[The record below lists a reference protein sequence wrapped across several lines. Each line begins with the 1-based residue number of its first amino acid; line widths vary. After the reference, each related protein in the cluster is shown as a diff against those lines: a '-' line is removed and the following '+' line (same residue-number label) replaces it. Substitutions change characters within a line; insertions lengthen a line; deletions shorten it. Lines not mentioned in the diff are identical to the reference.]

1 MPRPTRPDA
10 TLHPSL
16 RLKPVGAGVALAFC
30 LAKPLAAQTPAPLP
44 QPIGPPDQYVALA
57 VSAAQIAQAIAAL
70 DDIIADIW
78 QRSGVP
84 GLAVSVVHN
93 GDTVYA
99 RGFGQRRVDADHAVD
114 ADTAFLLA
122 SLSKPI
128 GATVI
133 ARLVSQGVVTW
144 DTPMRELLPWFAL
157 SDDWVTQHVTIGDL
171 YAHRSGLPDHAG
183 DLLEDIG
190 YQRREVLERLS
201 QLPLNPFRA
210 SYAYTN
216 FGLTAAAEAA
226 AAAAG
231 QDWADLSQ
239 ELLYAPLGM
248 QATTSRHADFI
259 ARENR
264 ASSHIPTPEGYAVA
278 DLRQPD
284 AQSPAGGVSSSVR
297 DMAAWMALILGN
309 GRVNGDALITPE
321 ALLPAVSP
329 QVISSPPRQ
338 MEARAGAYG
347 YGFNVAVQP
356 SGRVALSH
364 SGAFALGA
372 GTSVSMIPSLGLGI
386 TVLTNAAPTGAAE
399 AISATFLDMAQF
411 GQPTRDWFAGYS
423 ALMATLMAPFGELAG
438 AERPVDPAPPHDL
451 STYAGRYQNS
461 YYGPVEVIAVGGAL
475 SLVIGPIG
483 QVEPLSH
490 WDGDDFTLAPFTE
503 NAPAGSI
510 SRVTFSAPEA
520 GQSNTLRIEH
530 LDPYG
535 MGEFHR

>member
-16 RLKPVGAGVALAFC
+16 RLKPVGAGVALALC
-30 LAKPLAAQTPAPLP
+30 LTAPLAAQTPVELP
-44 QPIGPPDQYVALA
+44 TPVGPPDQYVALA
-57 VSAAQIAQAIAAL
+57 VSEAQIAQAITAL
-70 DDIIADIW
+70 DDIIAEIW

-93 GDTVYA
+93 GETVYA

-157 SDDWVTQHVTIGDL
+157 SDDWVTQQVTIGDL

-226 AAAAG
+226 AIASG
-231 QDWADLSQ
+231 RDWASLSQ

-248 QATTSRHADFI
+248 DATTSRHADFI

-264 ASSHIPTPEGYAVA
+264 ASSHIPTPDGYEVA

-284 AQSPAGGVSSSVR
+284 AQSPAGGVSSSAR

-309 GRVNGDALITPE
+309 GGVNGETLINPE

-329 QVISSPPRQ
+329 QMISSPPRQ

-347 YGFNVAVQP
+347 YGFNTAVQP

-423 ALMATLMAPFGELAG
+423 ALMATLMAPIGELAG
-438 AERPVDPAPPHDL
+438 ATRPAVPAPPHDL

-461 YYGPVEVIAVGGAL
+461 YYGPVEVIAEGGAL
-475 SLVIGPIG
+475 SLIIGPNG

-490 WDGDDFTLAPFTE
+490 WDGNDFTLAPFTE

-510 SRVTFSAPEA
+510 SRVTFSALEA